1 MANESIL
8 TSGGSDPSFWN
19 NVIDSALQ
27 GAAQVGLNQIDALGT
42 KQSTA
47 QQAPSPAA
55 STVDTKTL
63 FLIGGAVVAVLAV
76 FLLLRK

>member
-19 NVIDSALQ
+19 NVINSALQ
-27 GAAQVGLNQIDALGT
+27 GAADVGLQQIDNLGT
-42 KQSTA
+42 KHAAA
-47 QQAPSPAA
+47 QQAPSPAS

-63 FLIGGAVVAVLAV
+63 FLIGGALVAVLAL
-76 FLLLRK
+76 FLMLRK